1 MPSLRRSYASEY
13 CATSCK
19 IGTTDLRLGYL
30 LFESAD
36 CFAIIPSGY
45 RRDSRLERTGFLDA
59 PGFHVFEKLRPGFG
73 LLDQIENCLGL
84 GLIDRSSGSVVI
96 IPDDHDIEDV
106 ARDVPAEKRI
116 GAPDG
121 LHVRL
126 AARSVER
133 GRHIGIFVMAA
144 RQVLQPAAD
153 QDAAAPA
160 RFVGIGE
167 IHPLFRQQRAQMFVD
182 LLERRVFEG
191 FIRAI
196 LWIA

>member
-1 MPSLRRSYASEY
+1 MLRAFMYLRNFGPALAFLIRSRIVLVWASSIVPPVPSSSSPTTTILKMLH
-13 CATSCK
+13 AT
-19 IGTTDLRLGYL
+19 
-30 LFESAD
+30 
-36 CFAIIPSGY
+36 Y
-45 RRDSRLERTGFLDA
+45 RRRKELVLPT
-59 PGFHVFEKLRPGFG
+59 
-73 LLDQIENCLGL
+73 
-84 GLIDRSSGSVVI
+84 
-96 IPDDHDIEDV
+96 
-106 ARDVPAEKRI
+106 
-116 GAPDG
+116 G

-196 LWIA
+196 LWIAFLDVA